1 MTERLERPLKELL
14 AAVYHDHQKH
24 ASSEIREDQEKVL
37 NELLQQ
43 PIDYKNYVQL
53 RTDGLEI
60 NTLREHVQYIHAN
73 NLEERILVIKGR
85 QTKL

>member
-1 MTERLERPLKELL
+1 MTENLERPLKELF
-14 AAVYHDHQKH
+14 AAVFHDHQKH
-24 ASSEIREDQEKVL
+24 ASSEIRGDQEKVL

-53 RTDGLEI
+53 RDDGLEI

-73 NLEERILVIKGR
+73 NLEERVLVVK
-85 QTKL
+85 TKQHKL